1 MATAINAIHVLAAAP
16 LPAATGA
23 ADVDASLLRVES
35 VAPGRTSWSSTSWS
49 SAGWPLT

>member
-1 MATAINAIHVLAAAP
+1 MATAFNAIHALAVPP

-35 VAPGRTSWSSTSWS
+35 VAPGRTSWSST
-49 SAGWPLT
+49 GWPLT